1 MGKEESVATRLRIER
16 ARVDKTQSEVAFE
29 VGITAPMLSNYE
41 SGKLVPS
48 LQTLCQ
54 LADFYGTSLDYLA
67 GRQAVSN

>member
-16 ARVDKTQSEVAFE
+16 ARVDRTQSEVAAK